1 MTRRCLIGEADPF
14 IARLLARFG
23 EESGFQSLRAQVGE
37 ELLDLAQRVRPDFMI
52 VEAELP
58 GEVRG
63 WQAVQSLREDPD
75 LCQIPVI
82 ICSWLSE
89 LHARALAGDVAA
101 YLQKPDLHYDDYLI
115 ALGMAGLR
123 AGPRVVPGDSD

>member
-23 EESGFQSLRAQVGE
+23 EESGFQSVCVQVGE
-37 ELLDLAQRVRPDFMI
+37 ELLELVRRLRPDFVI

-63 WQAVQSLREDPD
+63 WQAVQSLRDDPD
-75 LCQIPVI
+75 LCHIPVI

-89 LHARALAGDVAA
+89 ARARVLAGDVTA

-115 ALGMAGLR
+115 ALDLAGLQ
-123 AGPRVVPGDSD
+123 AGPRLVPGDGD

>member
-23 EESGFQSLRAQVGE
+23 EESGFRSVCAQVGE
-37 ELLDLAQRVRPDFMI
+37 ELLELVRRLRPDFVI

-63 WQAVQSLREDPD
+63 WQAVQSLRDDPD
-75 LCQIPVI
+75 LCRIPVI
-82 ICSWLSE
+82 ICSWLNE
-89 LHARALAGDVAA
+89 AHARVLAGDVAA

-115 ALGMAGLR
+115 ALDMAGVQV
-123 AGPRVVPGDSD
+123 GPRLVPGDGD